1 MYAAT
6 IAASE
11 SVTYLADIT
20 SDGTSSGIIMTI
32 VRLVLAAIA
41 VILAGGLGI
50 SVARIRLDK
59 DKKSSAET
67 KELMDETKNFA
78 LAEGILV
85 SVWAII
91 EIAHGVFSGALNIG
105 GFGG

>member
-1 MYAAT
+1 MDAAT

-41 VILAGGLGI
+41 VILAGGFGLN
-50 SVARIRLDK
+50 VARIRMDK
-59 DKKSSAET
+59 DKRSSAET
-67 KELMDETKNFA
+67 KELVDEAKNFA
-78 LAEGILV
+78 LAEGLLI

-91 EIAHGVFSGALNIG
+91 EIAHGVFTGALNIG